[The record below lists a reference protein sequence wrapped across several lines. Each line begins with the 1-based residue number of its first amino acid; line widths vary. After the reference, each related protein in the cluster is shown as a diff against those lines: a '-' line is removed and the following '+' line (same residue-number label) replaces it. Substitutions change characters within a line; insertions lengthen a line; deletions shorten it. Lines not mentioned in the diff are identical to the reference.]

1 MGTGAIATPQ
11 MDDREAL
18 RWDVEFLG
26 QKAFQAEESA
36 RGDNWEFRA
45 TLLKTGATKTFTSGT
60 EMGWFLDV
68 RSYEGVALVDTAVP
82 SPGTV
87 VVTTANGF
95 GVRSEHN
102 VDLREACWEQD
113 QEYAESVAPSPR
125 TGFPSSSGEW

>member
-1 MGTGAIATPQ
+1 MRRPAFWIGLCGVGTGAIATPQ

-68 RSYEGVALVDTAVP
+68 REL
-82 SPGTV
+82 
-87 VVTTANGF
+87 
-95 GVRSEHN
+95 
-102 VDLREACWEQD
+102 
-113 QEYAESVAPSPR
+113 
-125 TGFPSSSGEW
+125 